1 MITQQNQHHVCRAQ
15 RAHCQLC
22 SQNLSEKPVCLMQ
35 FRCVVL
41 DSLEGH
47 TPMLVSVKIDVI
59 SNTAIEEILIRLLYG
74 NS

>member
-47 TPMLVSVKIDVI
+47 THLC
-59 SNTAIEEILIRLLYG
+59 LYL
-74 NS
+74 